1 MNVPKDKIAKTFT
14 EYNSFAKNP
23 DTDPFKKKFFHNTP
37 FDINDEF
44 HVAIVCPVVHY
55 CMGGLK
61 INPDGQCVDPQGGI
75 GGLYASGEVCGG
87 VHGKN
92 RLGGNS
98 LLDCVV
104 FGRVSGRA
112 VSKFLL
118 DKALTTMQVI
128 G

>member
-1 MNVPKDKIAKTFT
+1 M
-14 EYNSFAKNP
+14 
-23 DTDPFKKKFFHNTP
+23 
-37 FDINDEF
+37 NDEF
-44 HVAIVCPVVHY
+44 HVSIVCPVVHY

-61 INPDGQCVDPQGGI
+61 SHPNGQCVDAQGPI
-75 GGLYASGEVCGG
+75 PGLWSAGEVMGG

-104 FGRVSGRA
+104 YGRVSGKY
-112 VSKFLL
+112 VSHYLL
-118 DKALTTMQVI
+118 NKALATMTAI